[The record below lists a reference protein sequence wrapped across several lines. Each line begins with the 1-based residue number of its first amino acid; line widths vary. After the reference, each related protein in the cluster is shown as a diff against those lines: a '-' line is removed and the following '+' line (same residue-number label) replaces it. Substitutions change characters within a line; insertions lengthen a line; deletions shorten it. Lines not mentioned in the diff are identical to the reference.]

1 MTPSSV
7 IPLLVCDD
15 IAATHDFLV
24 AAFGFQA
31 GGVHRDDDGNAVHG
45 EVRTTTGAIWLH
57 AVTHEHELVS
67 PREQRMTSGGL
78 VVFVD
83 DVDEHFRHARA
94 AGARIDSEP
103 TDQDYGQREY
113 GARDPEGHR
122 FWFATRPSADAG

>member
-1 MTPSSV
+1 MTPSSL

-24 AAFGFQA
+24 AAFGFDA
-31 GGVHRDDDGNAVHG
+31 GGVHRSGGARVVHG
-45 EVRTTTGAIWLH
+45 EVRTASGAIWLH

-67 PREQRMTSGGL
+67 PQEQKMASGGL

-83 DVDEHFRHARA
+83 GIDEHFCHTRA
-94 AGARIDSEP
+94 AGATIDSEP

-122 FWFATRPSADAG
+122 FWFATRTSP